1 MLRSEIY
8 RQNKK
13 QMHTVTMKF
22 LEKLFYVSMRNI
34 PHCEVQL
41 RFCLTSFVKIHIN
54 KMKHL
59 LSWCNEYIRTSSPL
73 FFQWQGG
80 VHGAGLGFR
89 AAAGGRRWQQGW
101 QRGSQNLL
109 GPAFLPPMLM
119 LMLGWW
125 MLGLSSKCR
134 VRRLIFGGAI
144 RAVKLC

>member
-1 MLRSEIY
+1 MRFIARIRNRCTLWPWNSWR
-8 RQNKK
+8 NCF
-13 QMHTVTMKF
+13 MCLWGTFPTVRYNSDSAS
-22 LEKLFYVSMRNI
+22 LHLS
-34 PHCEVQL
+34 
-41 RFCLTSFVKIHIN
+41 RFTLI

-59 LSWCNEYIRTSSPL
+59 LSWCNKYIRTSSPL

-125 MLGLSSKCR
+125 MLGLSSECR